1 MVMTDW
7 FGGKDAVA
15 QMEAGNDMLQPGL
28 DRQYEAIV
36 NAVKEGKLDEAILN
50 RNVERIL
57 NMILQTPHS
66 KIQLFQQTR
75 FAGSCQRYPPIGY
88 RRYGFTEKRQSD
100 FTIEFQHSE
109 SCIVW
114 MYFV

>member
-1 MVMTDW
+1 MTDW

-66 KIQLFQQTR
+66 KNTTIPTN
-75 FAGSCQRYPPIGY
+75 PIC
-88 RRYGFTEKRQSD
+88 RLMPTLPANRLPK
-100 FTIEFQHSE
+100 
-109 SCIVW
+109 VW
-114 MYFV
+114 FY

>member
-1 MVMTDW
+1 
-7 FGGKDAVA
+7 
-15 QMEAGNDMLQPGL
+15 MEAGNDMSQPGL

-57 NMILQTPHS
+57 NMILQTPHF

-75 FAGSCQRYPPIGY
+75 FAGSCQRCSPIGY

-100 FTIEFQHSE
+100 FTIEFPNIWC
-109 SCIVW
+109 CIVW